1 MFMGRPGTSFWSGHL
16 GRPGMKIGPWAGPG
30 PSAKHE
36 ARGSPAQWH
45 DGPNLARH
53 DRAGPGPGSGRA
65 GRGGPFAH
73 LYCTTQFHSSNR
85 LCSPLDSERSHLS
98 PRHRSPADLIPP
110 NRGGVALI
118 CSKSWTSQ
126 GFIQHCVPRIHYSR
140 ERLAACAAE
149 L

>member
-1 MFMGRPGTSFWSGHL
+1 MLLNADTVCTNPSGHL
-16 GRPGMKIGPWAGPG
+16 AI
-30 PSAKHE
+30 S
-36 ARGSPAQWH
+36 SC
-45 DGPNLARH
+45 
-53 DRAGPGPGSGRA
+53 
-65 GRGGPFAH
+65 
-73 LYCTTQFHSSNR
+73 LYTIPQSNR